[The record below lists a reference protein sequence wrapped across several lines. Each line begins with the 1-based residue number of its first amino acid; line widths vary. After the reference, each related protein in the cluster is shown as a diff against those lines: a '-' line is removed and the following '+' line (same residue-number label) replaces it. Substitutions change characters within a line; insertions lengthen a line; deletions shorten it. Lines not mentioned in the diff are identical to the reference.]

1 MANDK
6 SGILFIDDEPFIL
19 STLRDLFDDDYRVFT
34 SATGKAGLDI
44 LKNEDIKVIVS
55 DQRMPGMLG
64 HQVLREARN
73 IKPNTVRM
81 LLTGYS
87 DLEEILNSVN
97 AGEVFRYIN
106 KPWNTE
112 NLIQLVSLSVNI
124 YDKVQEVQTI
134 IPNSKKQ
141 YGDFRQH
148 KTHVEVQ
155 EKSVSV
161 LFVDFDPLELKRLV
175 ETYSKSC
182 ETLGATT
189 IDDAFKTLAK
199 VPVSVVVSNVNFNDD
214 DPINFLSAIGKEY
227 PQIVTVIL
235 TEVKDA
241 TLAVRSINELNV
253 FKYLIKPSDEPKLE
267 ETIVEAAKKNSHYR
281 DSPEQNI
288 RRTAETLVPD
298 SGYSTAEESALR
310 LRLRAAQS
318 ILSRAPRS

>member
-1 MANDK
+1 MADDK
-6 SGILFIDDEPFIL
+6 SCILFIDDEPFIL
-19 STLRDLFDDDYRVFT
+19 STLRDLFDDEYRVFT
-34 SATGKAGLDI
+34 AATGKEGLEI
-44 LKNEDIKVIVS
+44 LKREEIKVIVS

-87 DLEEILNSVN
+87 DLEAILSSVN

-112 NLIQLVSLSVNI
+112 SLTKLISLSVNI
-124 YDKVQEVQTI
+124 YDKVQEVQTY
-134 IPNSKKQ
+134 IPESIRNKSGANQ
-141 YGDFRQH
+141 F
-148 KTHVEVQ
+148 KTHLEVQ
-155 EKSVSV
+155 EKSIQV
-161 LFVDFDPLELKRLV
+161 LFVDFNPPELNRLV

-189 IDDAFKTLAK
+189 VDEAFKTLAK
-199 VPVSVVVSNVNFNDD
+199 TPVSVVVSNVNFNEE

-267 ETIVEAAKKNSHYR
+267 ETIIEAAKKNSHYR
-281 DSPEQNI
+281 ETPEKNI
-288 RRTAETLVPD
+288 RRTAETLIPD
-298 SGYSTAEESALR
+298 SGYTSAEESALR

-318 ILSRAPRS
+318 ILSRTPRS